1 VFDLHGTDRL
11 TEWKR
16 FRDSIETSDTPFEDV
31 ALFWSRAPF
40 VSPYLNYQNSNEWP
54 DPWHLILDN
63 RLDDLAITL
72 GILYTIKLTQRFMDS
87 LCEIH
92 MSMLPED
99 DHKTFLVVDKKHVLN
114 YEHRLV
120 TGVNNIDSV
129 QTNIIWSSKNLP

>member
-1 VFDLHGTDRL
+1 MFDLHGTDRL